1 MAVKRTSGEGWAF
14 VSDDVPDIDV
24 EVLVSRAPEEQK
36 IRISLEKRKRGKVV
50 TLAGGLVLA
59 KGDMKD
65 LARALREACGTGG
78 TIRGETIEL
87 QGDCR
92 SHVRAWL
99 MENGWGLR

>member
-92 SHVRAWL
+92 RHVRAWL

>member
-14 VSDDVPDIDV
+14 VSDDVPDVDV
-24 EVLVSRAPEEQK
+24 EVLVSRAPEEQR

-50 TLAGGLVLA
+50 TLAGGLVLQ
-59 KGDMKD
+59 KGDLKD

-78 TIRGETIEL
+78 TIRENTIEL

-92 SHVRAWL
+92 RRARAWL
-99 MENGWGLR
+99 VENGWGVR

>member
-1 MAVKRTSGEGWAF
+1 MAVRRTSGEGWAF
-14 VSDDVPDIDV
+14 ISDDVPDIDV
-24 EVLVSRAPEEQK
+24 EVLVSRAPEEQR

-59 KGDMKD
+59 KGDLKD

-92 SHVRAWL
+92 RYVRAWL

>member
-1 MAVKRTSGEGWAF
+1 MAKRTSGEGWAF
-14 VSDDVPDIDV
+14 ISDDMPDAEP
-24 EVLVSRAPEEQK
+24 EVASRAPEEQR

-50 TLAGGLVLA
+50 TLVGNLVLE

-78 TIRGETIEL
+78 TFREQTVEL

-92 SHVRAWL
+92 EQARAWL
-99 MENGWGLR
+99 VENGWGVR

>member
-1 MAVKRTSGEGWAF
+1 MVIKRTSGEGWAF
-14 VSDDVPDIDV
+14 VPEDVFDIDE
-24 EVLVSRAPEEQK
+24 EVLVSRAPEEQR

-50 TLAGGLVLA
+50 TQAGGLVLA

-78 TIRGETIEL
+78 TFRRDTVEL

-92 SHVRAWL
+92 QKVRAWL
-99 MENGWGLR
+99 VENGWGVR

>member
-1 MAVKRTSGEGWAF
+1 MAVKRTYGEGWAF

-24 EVLVSRAPEEQK
+24 EVLVSRAPEEQR

-65 LARALREACGTGG
+65 LARALRGACGTGG
-78 TIRGETIEL
+78 TMRGDTIEL

-92 SHVRAWL
+92 RQVRAWL
-99 MENGWGLR
+99 LENGWGVR